1 VLIVTPSDL
10 SSASAVP
17 GPASE
22 FAWAHSPDGQQV
34 GDHGVCAAS
43 LMPRDEDVVLVL
55 PASALSWHRVSVPKV
70 APAKLRAVLEGL
82 LEDRVL
88 SDVAGLHLALEPGGK
103 PGQTLW
109 VAATDSEPLRAW
121 LRVLDTSG
129 RPVSRIVPS
138 LWPLKRP
145 QGSDLGS
152 SRSRLFDEDVPEP
165 LHWAHAEGEQAWLD
179 SASVHGVSRLPL
191 REGSDAQAAIAG
203 LGSPDGLPDNG
214 IWLADPAVAGLAERV
229 LARRFQLVSFPAWLV
244 RCAQGDWNLAQFD
257 LSLSVAARR
266 RQRLRRQWQQFRKAP
281 AWRPARWGLAA
292 LVAANL
298 VGLNT
303 AAWHERRLLDQQR
316 QAIEQTLRQTFP
328 GVPVVLDAP
337 VQMRRE
343 LVRLQQA
350 SGQPSRADL
359 EVLLAALD
367 QAAGDAPIGA
377 TRLQFRA
384 GALQL
389 SGWQAPPER
398 VQAIAQGLSSSGW
411 RARVEGEQLTLEAAQ
426 P

>member
-1 VLIVTPSDL
+1 MLIVTPSDPSAYA
-10 SSASAVP
+10 SS

-22 FAWAHSPDGQQV
+22 FAWATSPDGQQV
-34 GDHGVCAAS
+34 GDHGAGSAS
-43 LMPRDEDVVLVL
+43 LMPRDEEVVLVL
-55 PASALSWHRVSVPKV
+55 PASVLSWHRVNVPKV
-70 APAKLRAVLEGL
+70 AQAKLRAVLEGL

-88 SDVAGLHLALEPGGK
+88 SEVSALHLALEPGAR

-109 VAATDSEPLRAW
+109 VAASQAEALRAW
-121 LRVLDTSG
+121 LRVLDTAG

-138 LWPLKRP
+138 LWPLRQP
-145 QGSDLGS
+145 QGTDGS
-152 SRSRLFDEDVPEP
+152 ATRSRLFDEDAPEP

-179 SASVHGVSRLPL
+179 SASVHGLSRLPL
-191 REGSDAQAAIAG
+191 REGADAQAAITG

-229 LARRFQLVSFPAWLV
+229 LARRFQLVSLPAWLV
-244 RCAQGDWNLAQFD
+244 RCAQSDWNLAQFEF
-257 LSLSVAARR
+257 SLSTGARR
-266 RQRLRRQWQQFRKAP
+266 RQRLRRQWLQFRKAP
-281 AWRPARWGLAA
+281 AWRPARWGLVA

-298 VGLNT
+298 LGLNA
-303 AAWHERRLLDQQR
+303 AAWQERRLLAQQR
-316 QAIEQTLRQTFP
+316 QAIEDSLRQAFP
-328 GVPVVLDAP
+328 GVPMVLDAP

-343 LVRLQQA
+343 LVRLQQT
-350 SGQPSRADL
+350 SGQPSGADL
-359 EVLLAALD
+359 EVLLGALA

-389 SGWQAPPER
+389 SGWQAPTER
-398 VQAIAQGLSSSGW
+398 MQAIAQGLNSSGW
-411 RARVEGEQLTLEAAQ
+411 QARADGDQLTLEAIR

>member
-1 VLIVTPSDL
+1 MLIVTPSDL
-10 SSASAVP
+10 SAYASP

-22 FAWAHSPDGQQV
+22 FAWVHSPDGQQV

-43 LMPRDEDVVLVL
+43 LMPRDEDVVFVL
-55 PASALSWHRVSVPKV
+55 PGGATSWHRVSVPKV
-70 APAKLRAVLEGL
+70 AQAKLRAVLEGL

-103 PGQTLW
+103 PGQALW
-109 VAATDSEPLRAW
+109 VAATESEPLRAW
-121 LRVLDTSG
+121 LRVLDASG
-129 RPVSRIVPS
+129 RPVSRIVPC

-145 QGSDLGS
+145 QGSDMGS

-165 LHWAHAEGEQAWLD
+165 LHWAHAEGELAWLD

-191 REGSDAQAAIAG
+191 REGIDAQAGIAG

-214 IWLADPAVAGLAERV
+214 VWLADPAVAGLAERV
-229 LARRFQLVSFPAWLV
+229 LARRLQLVSLPAWLV
-244 RCAQGDWNLAQFD
+244 RCAQSDWNLAQFD

-266 RQRLRRQWQQFRKAP
+266 QQRLRRQWLQFRKAP

-298 VGLNT
+298 IGLNT
-303 AAWHERRLLDQQR
+303 AAWHERRLLDEQR
-316 QAIEQTLRQTFP
+316 QAIDQTLRQAFP

-343 LVRLQQA
+343 LIRLQQA

-377 TRLQFRA
+377 TRLQFR
-384 GALQL
+384 GGSLQL

-398 VQAIAQGLSSSGW
+398 VQAIAQGLNNSGW
-411 RARVEGEQLTLEAAQ
+411 RARIDGEQLTLEAAQ